1 MSTTRPPAT
10 SAATTP
16 SVPVHAQR
24 LDELFDVV
32 DENDRVLR
40 QETRAEVHRQK
51 LLHRSIHVLVFDRA
65 CRVFLQKRS
74 LAKDTAPGC
83 WASSCSGHVDAGED
97 YDQAV
102 VRELAE
108 EIGIT
113 VTAPPP
119 AGIAPVP
126 AAKPAGSS
134 CGFTDWSTR
143 ALLCCIPPRSTTAA
157 GSRARNS
164 PPKSPNARV
173 PSPCRSSTSGSGWKR
188 SLDGNDG

>member
-65 CRVFLQKRS
+65 GRVFLQKRS

-119 AGIAPVP
+119 RWHRAGPCRETGWEFVWVYRLEHEGPFVLHPAEIDDGRWFTREELAAEIAE
-126 AAKPAGSS
+126 
-134 CGFTDWSTR
+134 R
-143 ALLCCIPPRSTTAA
+143 PRSFALSFLYLWQQLETEL
-157 GSRARNS
+157 GR
-164 PPKSPNARV
+164 
-173 PSPCRSSTSGSGWKR
+173 
-188 SLDGNDG
+188 